1 MAVVTDVFTA
11 SLRQLI
17 EADAPG
23 IIARIDALADAA
35 NVNRRTVYG
44 WMRGETEPRAT
55 AVVAVAKFYGVTTDE
70 LLRVSA

>member
-11 SLRQLI
+11 RLRELI

-23 IIARIDALADAA
+23 IIARIDALADAV

-44 WMRGETEPRAT
+44 WMNGETEPRAS
-55 AVVAVAKFYGVTTDE
+55 AVVGVAKFYGVTTDE
-70 LLRVSA
+70 MLKVGA